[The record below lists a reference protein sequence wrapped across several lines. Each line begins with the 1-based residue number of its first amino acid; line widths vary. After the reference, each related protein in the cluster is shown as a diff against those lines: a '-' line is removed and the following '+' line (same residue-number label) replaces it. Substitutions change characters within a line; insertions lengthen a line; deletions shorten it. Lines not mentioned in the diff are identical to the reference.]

1 MRSLTRSN
9 RGWLR
14 NPTAAGLVPL
24 LLLASVP
31 SCGGWSVD
39 PMPTWPKV
47 QGVKPGTKTEVQ
59 LYRDKASQGRQKI
72 KGRFLSATDDF
83 VTLEL
88 TERVHTDLR
97 TRTFQ
102 KSDVRKVL
110 THRPTLKRWAGWA
123 AMLFTAGWGALVPF
137 PYSGDSTRAERF
149 LGTLILSVPIS
160 IPFFI
165 GSRMGRDLRSSS
177 REQGLA
183 TVARSGGGQGRW
195 AEQFQVTRNS
205 RLRDHSWPS

>member
-1 MRSLTRSN
+1 MRLRTNKS
-9 RGWLR
+9 GEGLR
-14 NPTAAGLVPL
+14 NTTAAGLVPL

-59 LYRDKASQGRQKI
+59 LYEDKAPQGRKKI
-72 KGRFLSATDDF
+72 KGRFLSATDDS

-88 TERVHTDLR
+88 TERIHTDMRIR
-97 TRTFQ
+97 TLQ

-110 THRPTLKRWAGWA
+110 TYRPFVKRWPGWA
-123 AMLFTAGWGALVPF
+123 AILVTAGAGALVPIWEQ
-137 PYSGDSTRAERF
+137 TRADNF
-149 LGTLILSVPIS
+149 LATLILSIPIS

-165 GSRMGRDLRSSS
+165 GSRMGRIYEVPPENRDLPQSP
-177 REQGLA
+177 GPA
-183 TVARSGGGQGRW
+183 AIK
-195 AEQFQVTRNS
+195 AEEPNDS
-205 RLRDHSWPS
+205 K

>member
-1 MRSLTRSN
+1 MRLRTNKS
-9 RGWLR
+9 GEGLR
-14 NPTAAGLVPL
+14 NTMAAGLVPL

-59 LYRDKASQGRQKI
+59 LYEDKAPQGRKKI
-72 KGRFLSATDDF
+72 KGRFLSATDDS

-88 TERVHTDLR
+88 TERIHTDMRIR
-97 TRTFQ
+97 TLQ

-110 THRPTLKRWAGWA
+110 TYRPFVKRWPGWA
-123 AMLFTAGWGALVPF
+123 AILVTAGAGALF
-137 PYSGDSTRAERF
+137 PLSSDRTRGEGF
-149 LGTLILSVPIS
+149 LGNLILSVPIS

-165 GSRMGRDLRSSS
+165 GSRMGRIYEVPPENRDLPQSP
-177 REQGLA
+177 GPA
-183 TVARSGGGQGRW
+183 AIK
-195 AEQFQVTRNS
+195 AEEPNDS
-205 RLRDHSWPS
+205 K

>member
-9 RGWLR
+9 RGWFR
-14 NPTAAGLVPL
+14 VTTAAGIVPL

-59 LYRDKASQGRQKI
+59 LYKDKATQGRQKI
-72 KGRFLSATDDF
+72 KGRFLSATDDS

-88 TERVHTDLR
+88 TERIHTDLR
-97 TRTFQ
+97 TRTLQ
-102 KSDVRKVL
+102 KSDIRKML
-110 THRPTLKRWAGWA
+110 THRPTLKRWPGWA

-165 GSRMGRDLRSSS
+165 GSRMGRIYEVPPEHR
-177 REQGLA
+177 GLPQSPGA
-183 TVARSGGGQGRW
+183 TVAK
-195 AEQFQVTRNS
+195 AEEPNDS
-205 RLRDHSWPS
+205 K

>member
-1 MRSLTRSN
+1 MRLRTNKS
-9 RGWLR
+9 GEGLR
-14 NPTAAGLVPL
+14 NTTAAGLVPL

-59 LYRDKASQGRQKI
+59 LYEDKAPQGRKKI
-72 KGRFLSATDDF
+72 KGRFLSATDDS

-88 TERVHTDLR
+88 TERIHTDMRIR
-97 TRTFQ
+97 TLQ

-110 THRPTLKRWAGWA
+110 TYRPFVKRWPGWA
-123 AMLFTAGWGALVPF
+123 AILVTAGVGALVPIWEQ
-137 PYSGDSTRAERF
+137 TRADNF
-149 LGTLILSVPIS
+149 LATLILSIPIS

-165 GSRMGRDLRSSS
+165 GSRMGRIYEVPRENRDLPQSP
-177 REQGLA
+177 GPA
-183 TVARSGGGQGRW
+183 AIK
-195 AEQFQVTRNS
+195 AEEPNDS
-205 RLRDHSWPS
+205 K

>member
-1 MRSLTRSN
+1 MRLRTNKS
-9 RGWLR
+9 GEGLR
-14 NPTAAGLVPL
+14 NTTAAGLVPL

-59 LYRDKASQGRQKI
+59 LYKDKAPQGRQKI
-72 KGRFLSATDDF
+72 KGRFLSATDDS

-88 TERVHTDLR
+88 TERIHTDLS

-110 THRPTLKRWAGWA
+110 TYRPFVRRWPGWA
-123 AMLFTAGWGALVPF
+123 AILVTAGAGALF
-137 PYSGDSTRAERF
+137 PLSSDRTRGEGF
-149 LGTLILSVPIS
+149 LGNLILSVPIS

-165 GSRMGRDLRSSS
+165 GSRMGRIYEVPPENRDLPQSP
-177 REQGLA
+177 GPA
-183 TVARSGGGQGRW
+183 AIK
-195 AEQFQVTRNS
+195 AEEPNDS
-205 RLRDHSWPS
+205 K

>member
-1 MRSLTRSN
+1 MKRQTNKS
-9 RGWLR
+9 GEGLR
-14 NPTAAGLVPL
+14 NATAAGLVPL

-59 LYRDKASQGRQKI
+59 LYEDKAPQGRKKI
-72 KGRFLSATDDF
+72 KGRFLSATDDS

-88 TERVHTDLR
+88 TERIHTDMRIR
-97 TRTFQ
+97 TLQ

-110 THRPTLKRWAGWA
+110 SYRPFVKRWPGWA
-123 AMLFTAGWGALVPF
+123 AILVTAGWGALVPF

-165 GSRMGRDLRSSS
+165 GSRMGRIYEVPPEKRDLPQSPGPAVVKSEEPNDS
-177 REQGLA
+177 K
-183 TVARSGGGQGRW
+183 
-195 AEQFQVTRNS
+195 
-205 RLRDHSWPS
+205 

>member
-1 MRSLTRSN
+1 MRRRTN
-9 RGWLR
+9 KRGEGLR
-14 NPTAAGLVPL
+14 NTTAAGLVPL

-31 SCGGWSVD
+31 ACGGWSVD
-39 PMPTWPKV
+39 PMPTWTKV

-59 LYRDKASQGRQKI
+59 LYEDKAPQGRKKI
-72 KGRFLSATDDF
+72 KGRFLSATEDS

-88 TERVHTDLR
+88 TERIHTDLR

-102 KSDVRKVL
+102 KSDVRKML
-110 THRPTLKRWAGWA
+110 THRPTLKRWPGWA
-123 AMLFTAGWGALVPF
+123 AMLFSAGWGALVPF

-165 GSRMGRDLRSSS
+165 GSRMGRIYEVPPEHRDLPRLP
-177 REQGLA
+177 GPA
-183 TVARSGGGQGRW
+183 AIK
-195 AEQFQVTRNS
+195 AEEPNDS
-205 RLRDHSWPS
+205 K